1 MVCSNFHSTRVCKL
15 CLFLFAQFIV
25 PYQVILDGIRY
36 RIFSTGCIVGIMGLF
51 LAIVSVVQD
60 KKYLAASFLS
70 LAFSLIYVTSYLYV
84 LMNPLIISFTG
95 KFKESYRDSRIAP
108 PLPVTRAYVFDIG
121 EKTNKVVYLDAFT
134 KNKYFQENMVIDD
147 EYTIYYEKRTKIV
160 VGVKKERGLSRILC
174 KRSPRV

>member
-1 MVCSNFHSTRVCKL
+1 M
-15 CLFLFAQFIV
+15 
-25 PYQVILDGIRY
+25 ILDGIRY

-51 LAIVSVVQD
+51 LAIVSVVHD

-70 LAFSLIYVTSYLYV
+70 LAFSLIFYMIKEQNITRFVTSYLYV

-134 KNKYFQENMVIDD
+134 KNKYFQENMMIDD

-160 VGVKKERGLSRILC
+160 VGVKKESR
-174 KRSPRV
+174 

>member
-1 MVCSNFHSTRVCKL
+1 
-15 CLFLFAQFIV
+15 
-25 PYQVILDGIRY
+25 VILDGIRY

-51 LAIVSVVQD
+51 LAIVSVVHD

-134 KNKYFQENMVIDD
+134 KNKYFQENMMIDD

-160 VGVKKERGLSRILC
+160 VGVKKESR
-174 KRSPRV
+174 

>member
-1 MVCSNFHSTRVCKL
+1 M
-15 CLFLFAQFIV
+15 
-25 PYQVILDGIRY
+25 ILDGIRY

-51 LAIVSVVQD
+51 LAIVSVVHD

-121 EKTNKVVYLDAFT
+121 EKTDKVVYLDT
-134 KNKYFQENMVIDD
+134 
-147 EYTIYYEKRTKIV
+147 
-160 VGVKKERGLSRILC
+160 
-174 KRSPRV
+174 

>member
-1 MVCSNFHSTRVCKL
+1 M
-15 CLFLFAQFIV
+15 
-25 PYQVILDGIRY
+25 ILDGIRS

-51 LAIVSVVQD
+51 LAIVSVVHD

-84 LMNPLIISFTG
+84 
-95 KFKESYRDSRIAP
+95 FKESYRDSRIAP

-160 VGVKKERGLSRILC
+160 VGVKKESR
-174 KRSPRV
+174 